1 MESLPSSLGKRDAAE
16 VSCTFYFSHVRAIN
30 ELTRVCF
37 VYRYSSPNFE
47 QDEIGEPVLEAVL
60 EPGDVLYMPRGT
72 IHQAYCSPGDHSL
85 HVTLSTN
92 QFNTWAD
99 LLEVAFPAALRAAAA
114 EVPALRRCPPP
125 DYLAH
130 LGVRAANVAEPPDDG
145 PAFDPETDV
154 VNPRRDDLIGA
165 FNELAQAVMRRLPLD
180 AAADAI
186 GAGFMRQRLP
196 PPPSHVSAPVAAS
209 GPDAAG
215 TVTDACV
222 VRVTQEEGARLV
234 VEDDA
239 VIVCHPF
246 ANGRLLHMEG
256 GDDENDI
263 EIVITDGDG
272 TEGEG
277 GGVNVTE
284 GEPQDAPG
292 TISFDLGHGPTLEH
306 LLFDEEC
313 VERGVVVKDLP
324 LPKENRI
331 DLARRL
337 VEAGVLAVVG

>member
-1 MESLPSSLGKRDAAE
+1 
-16 VSCTFYFSHVRAIN
+16 
-30 ELTRVCF
+30 
-37 VYRYSSPNFE
+37 
-47 QDEIGEPVLEAVL
+47 
-60 EPGDVLYMPRGT
+60 
-72 IHQAYCSPGDHSL
+72 
-85 HVTLSTN
+85 
-92 QFNTWAD
+92 
-99 LLEVAFPAALRAAAA
+99 
-114 EVPALRRCPPP
+114 
-125 DYLAH
+125 
-130 LGVRAANVAEPPDDG
+130 
-145 PAFDPETDV
+145 V

-292 TISFDLGHGPTLEH
+292 TISFDLAHGPTLEH

-324 LPKENRI
+324 LPKEDRVE
-331 DLARRL
+331 LARRL

>member
-1 MESLPSSLGKRDAAE
+1 MFCVQVL
-16 VSCTFYFSHVRAIN
+16 
-30 ELTRVCF
+30 
-37 VYRYSSPNFE
+37 E
-47 QDEIGEPVLEAVL
+47 QRQRRNDEIGEPVLEAVL
-60 EPGDVLYMPRGT
+60 EPGDVLYMPRGC

-130 LGVRAANVAEPPDDG
+130 LGVRAANVAEPPDDIH
-145 PAFDPETDV
+145 FDPETDV

-215 TVTDACV
+215 TVTDACMV
-222 VRVTQEEGARLV
+222 PRA
-234 VEDDA
+234 
-239 VIVCHPF
+239 
-246 ANGRLLHMEG
+246 
-256 GDDENDI
+256 
-263 EIVITDGDG
+263 
-272 TEGEG
+272 G
-277 GGVNVTE
+277 GGRAARRRGRRRHRLPPVRRWPSRSTARVATTR
-284 GEPQDAPG
+284 
-292 TISFDLGHGPTLEH
+292 TIS
-306 LLFDEEC
+306 
-313 VERGVVVKDLP
+313 
-324 LPKENRI
+324 
-331 DLARRL
+331 RL
-337 VEAGVLAVVG
+337 